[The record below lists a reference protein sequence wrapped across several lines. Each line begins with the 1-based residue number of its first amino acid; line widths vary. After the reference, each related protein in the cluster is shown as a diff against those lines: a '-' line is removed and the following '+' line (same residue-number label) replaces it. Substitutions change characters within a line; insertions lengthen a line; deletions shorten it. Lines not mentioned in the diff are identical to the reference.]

1 MPNKYR
7 VLLSALAALWVLGV
21 AAPSAGAAVTS
32 STVTAPASGT
42 FFQQNANNPADPA
55 HQITITGT
63 TTNDG
68 TPGNVDLVCTFGN
81 ADGSTGD
88 VVIAPDLSV
97 ASDGSFSFSGPVP
110 FLQRACVIRAV
121 PAGVLP
127 SDLTPFVGPKIAGG
141 VIATTAVQSGP
152 NTGQLFDFF
161 DNDAQFSGDGDYAS
175 VGRGGMFDAWPI
187 DPSTFVKGADLF
199 VADDYLADANSDRSD
214 IEIDGKAAYASNTA
228 DALLGFAGEGFSGLP
243 ALTFTES
250 QDPATGDVTI
260 HESEMLVQCEP
271 SPATY
276 PATATSCTSF
286 ASTGVR
292 FDRTIVQGQ
301 DGRQAQITDTYT
313 SVDGK
318 QHAIDLRYGQ
328 DFPNADSGFNFPWV
342 DGTTYKTHA
351 AGATEPAPPTAPAS
365 VFVNADNTLAD
376 GDLTSAQGAITFAS
390 KPNGF
395 AFVPRGL
402 FGAVQFDVAYT
413 RTVSAGSSVSLKT
426 TYSWAFTVADAHS
439 LATLAEQQDMAPAV
453 TTGAASAIT
462 TSGANVA
469 GSVNPN
475 GSPTT
480 YQFQF
485 GTSTAYGQSTP
496 ITSAG
501 SSTSAGNVSA
511 ALTGLQ
517 AGMTYHYRLVATN
530 AIATTD
536 GPDATFKTASP
547 PPPPPP
553 PVKTKLTVGK
563 VKVKRNAAT
572 VPLSCTGAAKAICK
586 GTITGTIRVKRRHR
600 RVTETVASA
609 KFSIKAGAK
618 KTIKVTLNRKGRHA
632 LAGSASHKLR
642 VTLTVRLAGKKVAGR
657 TVTYDR
663 KRFHIKILVG
673 APMIAVAP

>member
-1 MPNKYR
+1 M
-7 VLLSALAALWVLGV
+7 
-21 AAPSAGAAVTS
+21 
-32 STVTAPASGT
+32 
-42 FFQQNANNPADPA
+42 
-55 HQITITGT
+55 
-63 TTNDG
+63 
-68 TPGNVDLVCTFGN
+68 
-81 ADGSTGD
+81 
-88 VVIAPDLSV
+88 
-97 ASDGSFSFSGPVP
+97 
-110 FLQRACVIRAV
+110 
-121 PAGVLP
+121 
-127 SDLTPFVGPKIAGG
+127 
-141 VIATTAVQSGP
+141 IATTAVQSGP

-276 PATATSCTSF
+276 PATASSCTSF

-413 RTVSAGSSVSLKT
+413 RTVPAGSSVSLKT

-475 GSPTT
+475 GVADDVPVPVRDIHRVWPVDSDHQRRQRYEREQRLGGADGAAGRNDLPLPPGGDQRDRYDRRTRRDVQDGLAAPT
-480 YQFQF
+480 
-485 GTSTAYGQSTP
+485 
-496 ITSAG
+496 
-501 SSTSAGNVSA
+501 
-511 ALTGLQ
+511 
-517 AGMTYHYRLVATN
+517 
-530 AIATTD
+530 
-536 GPDATFKTASP
+536 
-547 PPPPPP
+547 PPP

-663 KRFHIKILVG
+663 KRFHIKILRG
-673 APMIAVAP
+673 RADNSCITLSPTRRPTAAP